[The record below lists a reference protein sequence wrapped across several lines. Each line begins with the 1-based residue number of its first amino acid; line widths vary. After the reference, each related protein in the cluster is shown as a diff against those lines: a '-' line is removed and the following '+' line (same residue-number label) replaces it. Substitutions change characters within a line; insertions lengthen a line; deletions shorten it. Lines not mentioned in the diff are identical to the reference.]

1 MRAGGSPQR
10 PVAGRKASTWD
21 WFLAGAGVGVV
32 YSLFRNPGG
41 CACCGGCLLL
51 LGVLA
56 IVLAVVAVERNIV
69 VAAVVLAVFVAYF
82 LWRKQKQMGG

>member
-1 MRAGGSPQR
+1 MSAGRGSQR
-10 PVAGRKASTWD
+10 PARGRGASMWD
-21 WFLAGAGVGVV
+21 WFLLGAGAGAL

-41 CACCGGCLLL
+41 CACCGGCLVL

-56 IVLAVVAVERNIV
+56 IVLAVVAIERNV
-69 VAAVVLAVFVAYF
+69 VVLAVVFAIAVAFF

>member
-1 MRAGGSPQR
+1 MRAGGSSPR
-10 PVAGRKASTWD
+10 RVAGRKASMWD
-21 WFLAGAGVGVV
+21 WFLAGAGVGVL

-41 CACCGGCLLL
+41 CACCGGCLVL

-56 IVLAVVAVERNIV
+56 IVLAVVAIERNV
-69 VAAVVLAVFVAYF
+69 VVLAVVLAIGVAWF